1 MQGCSTERK
10 KASIVERWH
19 NIRHML
25 QYGHVV
31 LLHWMGRIE
40 YTGPGLAENGLW
52 KYVLG
57 AGEEA
62 SADYH
67 PTRKM
72 VDLG

>member
-1 MQGCSTERK
+1 
-10 KASIVERWH
+10 
-19 NIRHML
+19 ML